1 MGQKGQNDSETSE
14 RLSRIEQML
23 ARIDERT
30 KNDINTHAEL
40 EKRVRLLEDKE
51 ARRGGIMATL
61 TTIGSAVG
69 AAIMWLIQHLTQGG
83 GAQ

>member
-1 MGQKGQNDSETSE
+1 MPTTNDREIFE
-14 RLSRIEQML
+14 RLSKIEATL

-30 KNDINTHAEL
+30 ARYDNAHTDHERRI
-40 EKRVRLLEDKE
+40 RLLEDKE

-83 GAQ
+83 GAS

>member
-1 MGQKGQNDSETSE
+1 MPTSNDREIFD
-14 RLSRIEQML
+14 RLGKIEQIV

-30 KNDINTHAEL
+30 KNDNNTHADL
-40 EKRVRLLEDKE
+40 EKRVRSLEDKE

-69 AAIMWLIQHLTQGG
+69 AALMWLIQHLTTGG
-83 GAQ
+83 TP